1 MKRFKKLL
9 CMSSAV
15 FTIVCPMNSF
25 NANAEEVVQNQ
36 SEENILKLPEGYNDL
51 KELVKFMIGF
61 KCEKD
66 PSRDKCEKDEY
77 KRITHVQGDILIGE
91 DSGDSEIKK
100 AKLNDTITFT
110 GTLDVSVIKEA
121 MGFANMGWPYGRI
134 VNPSSTFVL
143 KFTLDDKMYFDKKP
157 TMDNI
162 KLIGAKNKAGED
174 IFKITKV
181 ESTDKELT
189 VTMDFVDPVML
200 KAKKEN
206 KVYIVKEL
214 DYALNSMDKIL
225 KIDIPNVKFD
235 TKNQDESKRAKKG
248 DKLTVRG
255 KVYGNYAM
263 DRITAAHYDPRLTGM
278 EYDYMAHP
286 EKIEKFQKILPKE
299 YEEYIKNRDAHI
311 KTVNELKE
319 LAKEVKEYRDKLVK
333 WSQGKEEFQ
342 KKVSRYDNFTPYTID
357 QSNEEDFVFPEN
369 HFDMITKNLYNRIY
383 QHDGGDDF
391 IRKNKKE
398 YAKTLAGEVYI
409 LGNTFGG
416 LVGDYDYKVK
426 SDAERIK
433 TQEENY
439 KKLKEKEKNKT
450 INEKEKKSLQRLNEW
465 KEKWEQKQKAD
476 LKYLQDN
483 KKLIDEIRPITEKI
497 SKIRHSYSNENDST
511 QIIDKL
517 SSEEYKSR
525 SNITSLL
532 RETFALEEIYRDYKD
547 NNGKVYGGIKYDPKD
562 GANATDL
569 EKLFM
574 SWDSL
579 QSEKGKD
586 FALKN
591 DKNNENIQFTLTIP
605 YDVNYKFQSADGKT
619 LPEEVAKLLPKSY
632 EIEKGQ
638 AAYVNEVEKNEKL
651 GFEDVKVA
659 DGIWKFKTWDKTKEE
674 NVKSDVTFT
683 GTWEFTSTK
692 PLPNPNEA
700 PRLEVAD
707 KEIMVGEALDLKTLI
722 IKAIDKEDGDLKD
735 KVQIIDKGGFDNN
748 KVGTYKITYKV
759 TDSKG
764 ESVSKQATVKVKE
777 KQKPQAPENK
787 TPKPQ
792 VPKPKQEKGVLN
804 EQKTL
809 PKTSSQTP
817 KSNKAL
823 ATILAVGL
831 ITLAGLTRR
840 KRK

>member
-1 MKRFKKLL
+1 MKKLNKLL
-9 CMSSAV
+9 CVSSAV

-51 KELVKFMIGF
+51 KEMVKFMIGF
-61 KCEKD
+61 KCEND

-77 KRITHVQGDILIGE
+77 KRLTHVQGDILIGE
-91 DSGDSEIKK
+91 DSEDSEIKK

-110 GTLDVSVIKEA
+110 GTLDVNVIKEA
-121 MGFANMGWPYGRI
+121 MGFATIGWPYGRI
-134 VNPSSTFVL
+134 INPSSTFVL

-174 IFKITKV
+174 IFKISKV

-206 KVYIVKEL
+206 KIYIVKEL

-235 TKNQDESKRAKKG
+235 TKNNDEAKRAKKG
-248 DKLTVRG
+248 DTLTVRG
-255 KVYGNYAM
+255 KVYGNYKM
-263 DRITAAHYDPRLTGM
+263 DRITAAHYDPRLNGI
-278 EYDYMAHP
+278 EADYLAHP
-286 EKIEKFQKILPKE
+286 EKIEKFKKILPKE

-311 KTVNELKE
+311 KTVNELKQ
-319 LAKEVKEYRDKLVK
+319 LAKEVKEYRDKLVE
-333 WSQGKEEFQ
+333 WSKGKEEFQ
-342 KKVSRYDNFTPYTID
+342 KKVSRYDDFTPYTID

-383 QHDGGDDF
+383 EHDGGNDF

-398 YAKTLAGEVYI
+398 YAKTLEGEVYI

-416 LVGDYDYKVK
+416 LVVDYDYKVK
-426 SDAERIK
+426 WDAEYIK
-433 TQEENY
+433 NQEEEY

-450 INEKEKKSLQRLNEW
+450 INEKEKKSLQELNEW
-465 KEKWEQKQKAD
+465 KEKWEQKQKDD

-497 SKIRHSYSNENDST
+497 SKIRRSYDNNST
-511 QIIDKL
+511 QIIDVL
-517 SSEEYKSR
+517 SNEEYTSR
-525 SNITSLL
+525 SAITTLL
-532 RETFALEEIYRDYKD
+532 RDTFALEEIYRDYKD
-547 NNGKVYGGIKYDPKD
+547 NDGKVYGGIKYDPKD
-562 GANATDL
+562 GANATDF

-574 SWDSL
+574 SWTSL

-586 FALKN
+586 FAIKD
-591 DKNNENIQFTLTIP
+591 DKNKENIQFTLTIP
-605 YDVNYKFQSADGKT
+605 YDVNYKFKSADGKN
-619 LPEEVAKLLPKSY
+619 LPEEVTKLLPKSY

-638 AAYVNEVEKNEKL
+638 TAYLNEVEKNEKL

-659 DGIWKFKTWDKTKEE
+659 DGTWKFKAWNKTKEE
-674 NVKSDVTFT
+674 NVNNDVTFT
-683 GTWEFTSTK
+683 GTWEFTSIK
-692 PLPNPNEA
+692 PFSNLNEA
-700 PRLEVAD
+700 PQLEVAD
-707 KEIMVGEALDLKTLI
+707 KEIMVGEALDLRTLI
-722 IKAIDKEDGDLKD
+722 IKATDKEDGDLKD
-735 KVQIIDKGGFDNN
+735 KVEIIDKGGFDNN

-764 ESVSKQATVKVKE
+764 ASVTKQATVKVKDKE
-777 KQKPQAPENK
+777 KPALKKPKPKPQA
-787 TPKPQ
+787 
-792 VPKPKQEKGVLN
+792 PKPKQENKGGLN

-817 KSNKAL
+817 KSNKTL
-823 ATILAVGL
+823 VTILAVGL
-831 ITLAGLTRR
+831 ITIAGLTRR

>member
-25 NANAEEVVQNQ
+25 NAKAEEVVQNQ
-36 SEENILKLPEGYNDL
+36 SEDNILNVPEGYNDL
-51 KELVKFMIGF
+51 KEMVKFMIGF
-61 KCEKD
+61 KCEND

-77 KRITHVQGDILIGE
+77 KRLTHVQGDILIGE
-91 DSGDSEIKK
+91 DSEDSEIKK

-110 GTLDVSVIKEA
+110 GTLDVNVIKEA
-121 MGFANMGWPYGRI
+121 MGFATIGRPYGRI
-134 VNPSSTFVL
+134 INPSSTFVL

-174 IFKITKV
+174 IFKISKV

-206 KVYIVKEL
+206 KIYIVKEL

-235 TKNQDESKRAKKG
+235 TKNNDEAKRAKKG
-248 DKLTVRG
+248 DTLTVRG
-255 KVYGNYAM
+255 KVYGNYKM
-263 DRITAAHYDPRLTGM
+263 DRITAAHYDPRLNGI
-278 EYDYMAHP
+278 EADYLAHP
-286 EKIEKFQKILPKE
+286 EKIEKFKKILPKE

-311 KTVNELKE
+311 KTVNELKQ
-319 LAKEVKEYRDKLVK
+319 LAKEVKEYRDKLVE
-333 WSQGKEEFQ
+333 WSKGKEEFQ
-342 KKVSRYDNFTPYTID
+342 KKVSRYDDFTPYTID
-357 QSNEEDFVFPEN
+357 QSNEENFVFPEN

-383 QHDGGDDF
+383 EHDGGNDF

-398 YAKTLAGEVYI
+398 YAKTLEGEVYI

-416 LVGDYDYKVK
+416 LVVDYDYKVK
-426 SDAERIK
+426 WEAEYIK
-433 TQEENY
+433 NQEEKY

-450 INEKEKKSLQRLNEW
+450 INEKEKKSLQELNEW
-465 KEKWEQKQKAD
+465 KEKWEQKQKDD

-497 SKIRHSYSNENDST
+497 RKIRRSYDNNST

-517 SSEEYKSR
+517 ADEEFNSR
-525 SNITSLL
+525 SALTTLL
-532 RETFALEEIYRDYKD
+532 RDTFALEEIYRDYKD
-547 NNGKVYGGIKYDPKD
+547 NDGKVYGGIKYDLKD
-562 GANATDL
+562 GADATNF

-574 SWDSL
+574 SWTSL

-586 FALKN
+586 FAIKD
-591 DKNNENIQFTLTIP
+591 DKNNEKIQFTLTIP
-605 YDVNYKFQSADGKT
+605 YDVNYKFKSADGKN
-619 LPEEVAKLLPKSY
+619 LPEKVTKLLPKSY

-638 AAYVNEVEKNEKL
+638 TAYLNEAEKNEKL

-659 DGIWKFKTWDKTKEE
+659 DGIWKFKAWNKTKEE
-674 NVKSDVTFT
+674 NVNNDVTFT

-692 PLPNPNEA
+692 PLPNLNEA
-700 PRLEVAD
+700 PQLEVAD
-707 KEIMVGEALDLKTLI
+707 KEIMVGEALDLRTLI
-722 IKAIDKEDGDLKD
+722 IKATDKEDGDLKD
-735 KVQIIDKGGFDNN
+735 KVEIIDKGGFDNN

-759 TDSKG
+759 TDIKG
-764 ESVSKQATVKVKE
+764 ATATKQATVKVKD
-777 KQKPQAPENK
+777 KAKPAPKKPKPKPQA
-787 TPKPQ
+787 
-792 VPKPKQEKGVLN
+792 PKPKQEKGVLN